1 VNRLKGDLSN
11 ATTFNPP
18 LFSLVFKCKQTDC
31 FVYSELELLHRCL
44 DPFVD
49 RRPTPT
55 DLLHSE
61 LLTDLGPHHGPPLYR
76 FKPPAFPSLD
86 LRCRDLALPV
96 SCAQKRALDFLSV
109 REIYYLWQLAG
120 GDVFAE
126 LRKHGL
132 MITTPPVV
140 SIPSLLVGEGQV
152 REFLHL

>member
-1 VNRLKGDLSN
+1 
-11 ATTFNPP
+11 
-18 LFSLVFKCKQTDC
+18 
-31 FVYSELELLHRCL
+31 
-44 DPFVD
+44 
-49 RRPTPT
+49 
-55 DLLHSE
+55 
-61 LLTDLGPHHGPPLYR
+61 
-76 FKPPAFPSLD
+76 
-86 LRCRDLALPV
+86 
-96 SCAQKRALDFLSV
+96 V